1 MMIHPRTW
9 MVVSVSLV
17 AFHSCTEERLAG
29 NSSETENTA
38 ASREIS
44 VDSLYRGWTPYPF
57 YPTVATLRLDSTNCD
72 FVGTDSSGR
81 NVTVERLDGRQ
92 IPFEHVFW
100 DRASALGRLRVRLDA
115 DLLQHGSRFRLRW
128 GSEVVGKPDPAAVWD
143 SIPASYKLF
152 LTSYLVDDFESGKLL
167 SLLPDTAT
175 WHSGAGDGA
184 TATTARLAP
193 AARGRDGNALT
204 FTYSADAITGK
215 YSYITLVL
223 NPKPISLRSLD
234 SIVLWA
240 RGSGRLSVALDR
252 PEGTRGPKAWA
263 RMNLD
268 TAWRRIRVAP
278 GDFLPPDNVGG
289 NVGWLRIRDSI
300 THLTFLVE
308 GGSQLWIDDVRL
320 HGIDADDLR

>member
-29 NSSETENTA
+29 NSSETENTVA
-38 ASREIS
+38 GREIS

-72 FVGTDSSGR
+72 FVGTDTSGR

-100 DRASALGRLRVRLDA
+100 DRASARGRLRVRLDT

-128 GSEVVGKPDPAAVWD
+128 GSEVVGKSDPKAVWD
-143 SIPASYKLF
+143 SIPEGYKLF
-152 LTSYLVDDFESGKLL
+152 LNSYLVDDFESGKLM
-167 SLLPDTAT
+167 SQLPDTST
-175 WHSGAGDGA
+175 WHSGAGEGA
-184 TATTARLAP
+184 TATAAKLAL
-193 AARGRDGNALT
+193 AGRGRDGYALT

-215 YSYITLVL
+215 YSYITLAL
-223 NPKPISLRSLD
+223 NQRPISLRSLD
-234 SIVLWA
+234 SIVVWT
-240 RGSGRLSVALDR
+240 RGSGRLSIALDR
-252 PEGTRGPKAWA
+252 PDSTRGPKAWI

-268 TAWRRIRVAP
+268 TTWKRIRVKP
-278 GDFLPPDNVGG
+278 QEFLPPDNVGG
-289 NVGWLRIRDSI
+289 NIGWLRIRDSI

-320 HGIDADDLR
+320 HGIDANDLR